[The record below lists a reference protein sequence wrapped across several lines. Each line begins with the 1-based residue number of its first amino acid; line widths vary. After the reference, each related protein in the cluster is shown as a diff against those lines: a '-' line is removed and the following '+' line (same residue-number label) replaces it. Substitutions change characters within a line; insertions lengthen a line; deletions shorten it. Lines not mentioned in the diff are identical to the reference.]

1 MIENYLQIKQF
12 LESKNYSFSS
22 DTDSEVIVNLIAYHF
37 EKEPEDLDAS
47 RFLESVRKALLHL
60 EGTYGIAVI
69 SKYYPDEMICAR
81 CGSPLI
87 IGVGKNEHLIASDVN
102 ALTHCTQNVVY
113 LNDNEIVHLTADD
126 FSIST
131 ISKESVDAV
140 IQTVDWDT
148 SDAEL
153 GGFHTFMEKEI
164 FEQPV
169 ALKNGMQGAFP
180 MMEVPPSLVA
190 LILAQKI

>member
-1 MIENYLQIKQF
+1 M
-12 LESKNYSFSS
+12 
-22 DTDSEVIVNLIAYHF
+22 
-37 EKEPEDLDAS
+37 
-47 RFLESVRKALLHL
+47 ESVRKALLHL

-69 SKYYPDEMICAR
+69 SKDYPDEMICAR
-81 CGSPLI
+81 RGSPLI

-131 ISKESVDAV
+131 ISKVSVDAV

-153 GGFHTFMEKEI
+153 GGFEYFMEKEI
-164 FEQPV
+164 LNNPLPREWNARTLFR
-169 ALKNGMQGAFP
+169 
-180 MMEVPPSLVA
+180 
-190 LILAQKI
+190 